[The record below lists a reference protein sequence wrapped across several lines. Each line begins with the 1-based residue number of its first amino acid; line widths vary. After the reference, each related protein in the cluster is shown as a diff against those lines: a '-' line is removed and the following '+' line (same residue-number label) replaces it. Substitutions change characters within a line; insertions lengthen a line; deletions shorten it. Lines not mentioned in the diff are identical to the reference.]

1 MEDPDWFP
9 QEVMQAESM
18 SIYVYDTFAMCMCD
32 FVATHVLV
40 RVPRVSPVCTGLW
53 WGYE

>member
-1 MEDPDWFP
+1 MKDPDWFP

-32 FVATHVLV
+32 FVAMHVLMC
-40 RVPRVSPVCTGLW
+40 VPLGESYVHRTMVGL
-53 WGYE
+53 